1 MEITHFLEALWQLS
15 IAMAPYILFGLVF
28 AGILHEIVPDS
39 IVTKHLGS
47 DNVSSVVKSTLFGI
61 PLPVCSC
68 GVIPLATSIKKSGA
82 SKGATL
88 SFLISTPI
96 TGVDSI
102 LATYG
107 IFGWI
112 FTIYRIITSMI
123 IAVAAGILTN
133 VFGKSDE
140 KENEETDKK
149 SSVSKTTFGVVGVQ
163 HPTQTAFTPKATNQ
177 PQTFS
182 TLSAQPS
189 TLTSQ
194 TKASPSDA
202 NHHSSFLI
210 PHSLFAS
217 APEAPSCCSSD
228 SCSDNK
234 TKGFSFTAAMKYAF
248 ITLLGDIAKPLF
260 WGLLLGALIT
270 VAIPDNLSELLKTYN
285 WLSYLIVIAIAV
297 PMYVCATASLPIAAG
312 LMLSGVS
319 AGAAFV
325 FLSAGPAT
333 NTVTIGV
340 VKKMLGSR
348 SLAIYLGT
356 IVIGSIL
363 FGLGLDFVFDASN
376 IDPASLVHMD
386 EHSGIIATL
395 SAVVLWGMVLY
406 FIAKPWFTKK
416 SECSGGSCCGS

>member
-1 MEITHFLEALWQLS
+1 MEFFILFWHALIELS
-15 IAMAPYILFGLVF
+15 NAMAPYILFGLLF
-28 AGILHEIVPDS
+28 AGILHETVPES
-39 IVTKHLGS
+39 LVTKHLGKE
-47 DNVSSVVKSTLFGI
+47 NIASVVKSTIFGI

-112 FTIYRIITSMI
+112 FTLYRIVTSML
-123 IAVAAGILTN
+123 IAMVAGILTN
-133 VFGKSDE
+133 LFDREQIVGC
-140 KENEETDKK
+140 KEQKEVGSRNEEIGVKGVLFATQNTTDSISFIKASQRDAYQHSSLKEASCCNSSCCDSEKK
-149 SSVSKTTFGVVGVQ
+149 S
-163 HPTQTAFTPKATNQ
+163 
-177 PQTFS
+177 
-182 TLSAQPS
+182 
-189 TLTSQ
+189 
-194 TKASPSDA
+194 
-202 NHHSSFLI
+202 
-210 PHSLFAS
+210 
-217 APEAPSCCSSD
+217 
-228 SCSDNK
+228 
-234 TKGFSFTAAMKYAF
+234 GFSLTAALKYAF

-260 WGLLLGALIT
+260 WGLLIGAIIT
-270 VAIPDNLSELLKTYN
+270 VTIPDNLSEILQTYN

-340 VKKMLGSR
+340 VKKMLGTR
-348 SLAIYLGT
+348 SLYIYLGS

-363 FGLGLDFVFDASN
+363 FGLGLDAIFSASEIN
-376 IDPASLVHMD
+376 PASLVQMD
-386 EHSGIIATL
+386 EHSGIVAIL
-395 SAVVLWGMVLY
+395 SSIILWGFVLWFML
-406 FIAKPWFTKK
+406 KPYVTKK
-416 SECSGGSCCGS
+416 EKSCCGV

>member
-1 MEITHFLEALWQLS
+1 MHFFEALWQLTL
-15 IAMAPYILFGLVF
+15 AMAPYILFGLAF
-28 AGILHEIVPDS
+28 AGILHEVVPDS
-39 IVTKHLGS
+39 LVTKHLGKES
-47 DNVSSVVKSTLFGI
+47 ISSVVKSTVFGI

-112 FTIYRIITSMI
+112 FTLYRVLTSMI
-123 IAVAAGILTN
+123 IAMVAGILTN
-133 VFGKSDE
+133 IFDKEEEPVKSE
-140 KENEETDKK
+140 FLEP
-149 SSVSKTTFGVVGVQ
+149 VGRG
-163 HPTQTAFTPKATNQ
+163 
-177 PQTFS
+177 
-182 TLSAQPS
+182 
-189 TLTSQ
+189 TLTP
-194 TKASPSDA
+194 TKNNMTA
-202 NHHSSFLI
+202 NSFSI
-210 PHSLFAS
+210 NVTNKEEESC
-217 APEAPSCCSSD
+217 ETGTGSCCSNTNEQKKS
-228 SCSDNK
+228 
-234 TKGFSFTAAMKYAF
+234 FSFTKAMKYAF
-248 ITLLGDIAKPLF
+248 VTLLGDIATPLM

-270 VAIPDNLSELLKTYN
+270 VAIPEDLSALLKTYS
-285 WLSYLIVIAIAV
+285 WLSYFIVILIAV

-340 VKKMLGSR
+340 VKKMLGTR
-348 SLAIYLGT
+348 SLLIYLGT

-363 FGLGLDFVFDASN
+363 FGLGLDYIFDISD
-376 IDPASLVHMD
+376 IDPVSLVHMH
-386 EHSGIIATL
+386 EESGLISSI
-395 SAVVLWGMVLY
+395 SAVILWAMILWFISKPY
-406 FIAKPWFTKK
+406 FRKK
-416 SECSGGSCCGS
+416 N